1 MIEKKNKTIH
11 RRAVLG
17 PCSVTNVVI
26 LFHSD
31 LNSILARHA
40 DTASEEFRKI
50 SKKSTFEIITI
61 KQGAVETVVNVLLVR
76 KEHSQ

>member
-1 MIEKKNKTIH
+1 MKRKTKLFNDG
-11 RRAVLG
+11 AVLG
-17 PCSVTNVVI
+17 PSSITNVVI